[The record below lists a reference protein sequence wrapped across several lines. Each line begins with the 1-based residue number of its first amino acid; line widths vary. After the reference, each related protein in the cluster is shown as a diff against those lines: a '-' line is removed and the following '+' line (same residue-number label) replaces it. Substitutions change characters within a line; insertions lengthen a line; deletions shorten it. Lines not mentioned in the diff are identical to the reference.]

1 MEDGYV
7 YSLKDKVA
15 VITGAGSGI
24 GRALALKLHQKGCRL
39 ALCDV
44 NATALAET
52 VAQIPAPV
60 LSRAFDVASRD
71 AVSDFAAAV
80 KQELGTA
87 HVVINNAGVALSQ
100 TIEDMSYED
109 FEWLMN
115 INFWGVVHG
124 TKAFL
129 PMLRAQDDGVIV
141 NLSSIFGI
149 IAVPTQGAYHAAKFA
164 VRGFTETLRQEL
176 EGSGVFAVCV
186 HPGGIRTNIVRN
198 SRHYISNDGVTDPAL
213 MARRFEK
220 MARTSPEQ
228 AAQTIIDGIERRQ
241 PKILIGA
248 DAKLMDR
255 IQRWMPV
262 RYPAALRTLLRLA
275 S

>member
-1 MEDGYV
+1 M

-24 GRALALKLHQKGCRL
+24 GRALAVQLQQRGCRL

-44 NATALAET
+44 NAAALAET
-52 VAQIPAPV
+52 VALLNGAAGAAV
-60 LSRAFDVASRD
+60 FSRAFDVASRD
-71 AVSDFAAAV
+71 AVFDFAAAV
-80 KQELGTA
+80 KEQLGTA
-87 HVVINNAGVALSQ
+87 HIVINNAGVALSQ

-109 FEWLMN
+109 LEWLMN

-176 EGSGVFAVCV
+176 DGTGVFAVCV

-198 SRHYISNDGVTDPAL
+198 SRHYVSNDGVTDQAL
-213 MARRFEK
+213 MARRFDK

-228 AAQTIIDGIERRQ
+228 AARTIIDGIERRQ
-241 PKILIGA
+241 PRILIGG
-248 DAKLMDR
+248 DAKLM
-255 IQRWMPV
+255 
-262 RYPAALRTLLRLA
+262 
-275 S
+275 